1 MLNDRCMQSCNMSAN
16 FHSVSHDKCV
26 DWLAEV
32 RLWSAVQGS
41 SRMLYLPQHVHV
53 VSIKLALRWWNIDL
67 ETCFYN
73 SSRDRN
79 KAYHSKFKRQSPTII
94 VDVSRQVA
102 TCSYKQFVMWT
113 EKKLAWLIPKLALFE
128 KQSFYCSHQCGLI
141 SVVIGANVTN
151 LIKPMHGR

>member
-41 SRMLYLPQHVHV
+41 PWMLYLPQHVHV

-73 SSRDRN
+73 SWWN
-79 KAYHSKFKRQSPTII
+79 I
-94 VDVSRQVA
+94 DVSRQVA
-102 TCSYKQFVMWT
+102 TCSYKQFAMWT
-113 EKKLAWLIPKLALFE
+113 ENKLAWLIPKLALFE

-151 LIKPMHGR
+151 LINPMHGR